1 MYLKSHWVLHKGR
14 RVFISEFSNCG
25 TNADIVR
32 AECDAVKAAL
42 SNEPEKSALVIANLD
57 GTFVNDGI
65 VQAFRELLPV
75 TNKHVKRRAI
85 IGLSGFRK
93 HFIFLVS
100 KFVGS
105 VSFSHFDSLNE
116 ALDWIVVD

>member
-1 MYLKSHWVLHKGR
+1 MKSHWVLHKGK

-25 TNADIVR
+25 TNADAVR
-32 AECDAVKAAL
+32 AECAAIKAAL
-42 SNEPEKSALVIANLD
+42 ANEPDKSALVIANLE

-65 VQAFRELLPV
+65 IQAFRELLPV
-75 TNKHVKRRAI
+75 TNQYVKRRAI

-105 VSFSHFDSLNE
+105 INFLHFDSLNE
-116 ALDWIVVD
+116 ALDWVVQD